1 MLRDNLACPPI
12 RQRCPPPQRTV
23 MVVDDDAHAAKL
35 VSVQLQREGYGV
47 AIAHTGEEA
56 LAQVERFLP
65 LAIILDILLPKM
77 DGWEVLARLKA
88 SPCACDVPVIILSV
102 LDRQALGFELGAV
115 EYLVKPVSRSELLHA
130 VHCCE
135 QRQRRAGRNARVLV
149 VHDNPDRLAALA
161 ALLYERGYDVIE
173 ALGEAEALNL
183 AERGRPD
190 LIIIDLLVSQLTCQR
205 LLADLQTAMQR
216 LPVLVLTAS
225 DSPPLEVCA
234 GPPVIVRAVSAET
247 TLLSVI
253 DEMFE
258 HLAPTPT
265 GPSAGQ
271 PPGKTEDT
279 H

>member
-1 MLRDNLACPPI
+1 MLRDSLACPPVP
-12 RQRCPPPQRTV
+12 QRCPPAQRTV
-23 MVVDDDAHAAKL
+23 MVVEDDVHAAKL

-47 AIAHTGEEA
+47 VIAHTGEEA

-102 LDRQALGFELGAV
+102 LDRQALGFDLGAV
-115 EYLVKPVSRSELLHA
+115 EYLVKPADRSELLHA

-149 VHDNPDRLAALA
+149 VHDDPDRLAALA
-161 ALLYERGYDVIE
+161 ALLYEQGYDVIE
-173 ALGEAEALNL
+173 ALGEAEAVNL
-183 AERGRPD
+183 AARSQPD
-190 LIIIDLLVSQLTCQR
+190 LVVIDLFVSQIACQR
-205 LLADLQTAMQR
+205 LLAETTMRR

-225 DSPPLEVCA
+225 STPPFDACVT
-234 GPPVIVRAVSAET
+234 PSVIVRAVSPET

-253 DEMFE
+253 DEMFT
-258 HLAPTPT
+258 HLDLS
-265 GPSAGQ
+265 SAGQ
-271 PPGKTEDT
+271 PAGQPEDT